1 MKATISFDE
10 LNGFV
15 QKKTGQNVTL
25 GYVSPDTVKVT
36 YSAKMRFVPPVSID
50 VQVLRISG
58 NDVELAYSGKALL
71 RTALDFAKEL
81 FSQKLPDAVTWG
93 DNSTVSVNLLKVKG
107 LERTLNDIDLRSIA
121 FDQTGAETE
130 IAMKQTIKQ

>member
-36 YSAKMRFVPPVSID
+36 YAAKMKLVPPVSID
-50 VQVLRISG
+50 IQVLRINDNDVVLSYSG
-58 NDVELAYSGKALL
+58 NA
-71 RTALDFAKEL
+71 RIRPILDTVK
-81 FSQKLPDAVTWG
+81 KLVSNKLIGFVIWG
-93 DNSTVSVNLLKVKG
+93 DGSTVSVNLAKVKG
-107 LERTLNDIDLRSIA
+107 LERTLKDIDLRSVA
-121 FDQTGAETE
+121 FAQTGAEAE
-130 IAMKQTIKQ
+130 IAMK